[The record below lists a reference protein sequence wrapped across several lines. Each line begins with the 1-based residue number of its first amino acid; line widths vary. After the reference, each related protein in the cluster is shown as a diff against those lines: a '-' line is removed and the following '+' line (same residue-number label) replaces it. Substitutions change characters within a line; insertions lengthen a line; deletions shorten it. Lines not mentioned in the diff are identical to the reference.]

1 MSLFKKLLKKAQ
13 VKLPMPGGTTGKYA
27 KFGKIGAALALG
39 PALGPVNPA
48 SMDPEVLGARGSAS
62 RPGASVDRAKE
73 YKIDET
79 NAGIAANT
87 AAAAAATEASAQEQA
102 QLVQRS
108 QLAARRRN
116 KRFAYGYDRAS
127 GGGDLGGTGGAA
139 GDQKTL
145 LGY

>member
-1 MSLFKKLLKKAQ
+1 MSSFKKLGKRM
-13 VKLPMPGGTTGKYA
+13 KLPMPGGTVGKHSLA
-27 KFGKIGAALALG
+27 SKLFMAAA
-39 PALGPVNPA
+39 AGPVTGPLNPYA
-48 SMDPEVLGARGSAS
+48 MDPEVLGARGSAKK
-62 RPGASVDRAKE
+62 GTYGQSVDRAKE
-73 YKIDET
+73 YKTDET
-79 NAGIAANT
+79 NAGIAANN
-87 AAAAAATEASAQEQA
+87 AATAAATEASAQEQS

>member
-1 MSLFKKLLKKAQ
+1 MALKFPKFN
-13 VKLPMPGGTTGKYA
+13 LPLPGGTVGKFG
-27 KFGKIGAALALG
+27 KVGKIGAALAVGPILG
-39 PALGPVNPA
+39 PINPYA
-48 SMDPEVLGARGSAS
+48 TDSEVLGARGSAKK
-62 RPGASVDRAKE
+62 GTFGQSVDRAKE

-79 NAGIAANT
+79 NAGIAADT
-87 AAAAAATEASAQEQA
+87 AATATATEASAQEQA